1 MMGVPAWKYAMTTEY
16 FVVGGRARGGVE
28 WWKQADRSV
37 EMQHPKGFPRL
48 NSRAV
53 DHLSLQKF
61 MQGNKTKGTPQTVAS
76 VYVRER

>member
-1 MMGVPAWKYAMTTEY
+1 MSQLGNTLQQLNILWW
-16 FVVGGRARGGVE
+16 GGRARGGVE

-61 MQGNKTKGTPQTVAS
+61 MQGNKIKGTPQTVAS